1 MQWQEGGG
9 SLLGIAKGD
18 ESEGTDTSQRAVG
31 KVIKN
36 KSDRES
42 SLGVSVE
49 KAKTQPVIPH

>member
-1 MQWQEGGG
+1 MQWQGGG
-9 SLLGIAKGD
+9 SLLGIVKGD